1 VFDLPSI
8 RIGRIFGIP
17 LELNVSWFVVFA
29 VVGGVLTF
37 SYFPTE
43 FPGRPLWVDAASGL
57 IGALLFFG
65 SIVVHEFSHSLVARR
80 GGIAVDRVT
89 LFMFGGVSQL
99 SEEPR
104 GPGRELAM
112 AVAGPLMSVVLAVV
126 FYLAYALLYDAG
138 VSNVWW
144 APLEYLAV
152 VNGAVA
158 VFNFLPGYPLD
169 GGRVLRAYLWW
180 ATGDRLRATRL
191 ASGSGQALGLAIAA
205 GAALGVVTQGW
216 EWTWMLLLG
225 LFLRQLAASSM
236 REQAVRLALAA
247 VRTGDVMVSPPLV
260 LEPRDLVSIALP
272 ASLAISPGVPIAVA
286 EGGRLV
292 AVTDATALAR
302 AMSDSGPGTPVASA
316 ARPVPA
322 DGLIDARSSLE
333 AAARAF
339 QVSGERG
346 LLVVRDGRVA
356 GTLSSEA
363 VAATA
368 AATARARRA

>member
-8 RIGRIFGIP
+8 RIGRVFGIP
-17 LELNVSWFVVFA
+17 LEVNVSWFIVFA

-43 FPGRPLWVDAASGL
+43 FPGRPLWVNAASGI

-80 GGIAVDRVT
+80 GGISVDRVT

-112 AVAGPLMSVVLAVV
+112 AVAGPLMSVVLSIV
-126 FYLAYALLYDAG
+126 FYVAYAALYEAG

-191 ASGSGQALGLAIAA
+191 ASGAGQVLGLAIAA
-205 GAALGVVTQGW
+205 GAAVGVVTQGW
-216 EWTWMLLLG
+216 EWAWMLLLG
-225 LFLRQLAASSM
+225 LFLRQLASSSM
-236 REQAVRLALAA
+236 HEQAVRLVLAA
-247 VRTGDVMVSPPLV
+247 VRAGDAMIAPPLV
-260 LEPRDLVSIALP
+260 LAPYEPVSIALP
-272 ASLAISPGVPIAVA
+272 ASLSVPPGVPIAVA
-286 EGGRLV
+286 EDGRLV
-292 AVTDATALAR
+292 AVTDAIALAR
-302 AMSDSGPGTPVASA
+302 AMSTSGPDTPVASSVS
-316 ARPVPA
+316 PVEA
-322 DGLIDARSSLE
+322 DRLIDARSSLE
-333 AAARAF
+333 VAARVF
-339 QVSGERG
+339 QVGGGHG
-346 LLVVRDGRVA
+346 LLVVRDGRVVGA
-356 GTLSSEA
+356 LSSQA
-363 VAATA
+363 VVSA
-368 AATARARRA
+368 AAAAGARRS

>member
-1 VFDLPSI
+1 MFDLPSI
-8 RIGRIFGIP
+8 RIGRVFGIP

-43 FPGRPLWVDAASGL
+43 FPGRPLWVNAASG
-57 IGALLFFG
+57 IVGALLFFA
-65 SIVVHEFSHSLVARR
+65 SIVAHEFSHSIVARR
-80 GGIAVDRVT
+80 GGIGVDRVT

-112 AVAGPLMSVVLAVV
+112 AVAGPLMSVVLSTLL
-126 FYLAYALLYDAG
+126 YLAYALMYDAG

-144 APLEYLAV
+144 APVEYLAV
-152 VNGAVA
+152 VNGVVA

-191 ASGSGQALGLAIAA
+191 ASGAGQVLGVAIAA
-205 GAALGVVTQGW
+205 GAAVGIVTQGW
-216 EWTWMLLLG
+216 EWVWMFVLG

-247 VRTGDVMVSPPLV
+247 VRAGDVMAAALV
-260 LEPRDLVSIALP
+260 LGPHEPVSVVMQSAIATAP
-272 ASLAISPGVPIAVA
+272 GSLIPVA
-286 EGGRLV
+286 ADGLLI
-292 AVTDATALAR
+292 AVTDVTALAR
-302 AMSDSGPGTPVASA
+302 SMSGDDDDAQVMSA
-316 ARPVPA
+316 ARPVPLHA
-322 DGLIDARSSLE
+322 LIDARSSLE
-333 AAARAF
+333 VAARAM

-346 LLVVRDGRVA
+346 LLVVRDGRVVGSLTA
-356 GTLSSEA
+356 DA
-363 VAATA
+363 VGEHAIADVRPQ
-368 AATARARRA
+368 RA